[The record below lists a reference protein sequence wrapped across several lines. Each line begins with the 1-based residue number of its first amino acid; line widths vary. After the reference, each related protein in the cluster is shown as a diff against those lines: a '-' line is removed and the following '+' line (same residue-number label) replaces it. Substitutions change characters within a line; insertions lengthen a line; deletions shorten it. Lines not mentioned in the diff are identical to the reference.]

1 MKIRSITSFFN
12 PSLENPGASLTHL
25 ARFTKDAV
33 SAFTSE
39 TIEVQTT
46 RLATVPFATYTDLSD
61 RSSTIKVIKSLESSA
76 RDAGYNYLSI
86 GPALPEYPESYALI
100 PEIFSQTEIV
110 FASGI
115 IADREKGLYL
125 KAIQDSGK
133 IISETALLEPNGFAN
148 LRFTALAN
156 VPPFGP
162 FFPAAYSGGNET
174 SFSLAVE
181 SADLAVEAFRKAGS
195 LSEARQSLL
204 NTLETKAQQMTV
216 IAEQLSNQYGI
227 PFKGLDISLAPF
239 PEDSCSLGGAME
251 ALCGE
256 YQLGLN
262 GSVAA
267 AAFIA
272 EILDRG
278 SWKKAGFNGLM
289 LPVLEDSILASRTIS
304 GTYGVKDLLLY
315 SAVCGAGLDT
325 VPLPGGVTSEQ
336 LSALLLDVAAL
347 AIRLNKPLTARLMPV
362 PGKKAGELT
371 SFDFDFFANGRILDL
386 PAKHLSKLFSSNEVV
401 EIKSRFDTQQE

>member
-174 SFSLAVE
+174 SFNLAIE

-195 LSEARQSLL
+195 LS
-204 NTLETKAQQMTV
+204 
-216 IAEQLSNQYGI
+216 
-227 PFKGLDISLAPF
+227 
-239 PEDSCSLGGAME
+239 
-251 ALCGE
+251 
-256 YQLGLN
+256 
-262 GSVAA
+262 
-267 AAFIA
+267 
-272 EILDRG
+272 
-278 SWKKAGFNGLM
+278 
-289 LPVLEDSILASRTIS
+289 
-304 GTYGVKDLLLY
+304 
-315 SAVCGAGLDT
+315 
-325 VPLPGGVTSEQ
+325 
-336 LSALLLDVAAL
+336 
-347 AIRLNKPLTARLMPV
+347 
-362 PGKKAGELT
+362 
-371 SFDFDFFANGRILDL
+371 
-386 PAKHLSKLFSSNEVV
+386 
-401 EIKSRFDTQQE
+401 